1 MRSFFM
7 IVLFCSLLSACQSG
21 RNIDYQ
27 SAMSIQRN
35 ITTEQEI
42 RARFGEPD
50 YVYTDTM
57 LGQRILH
64 YRYRQSDEI
73 KRPIAAFVG
82 TVAGGVLGY
91 QIGDGTGQALATM
104 VGSAAGGAIAGNAVT
119 TRERTNTLVVLINLM
134 TGRVM
139 DFNYTESASKH
150 SPWTPAPAPM
160 AL

>member
-1 MRSFFM
+1 MRAFFM
-7 IVLFCSLLSACQSG
+7 IMVFCTLLSACQSG

-27 SAMSIQRN
+27 SAMSIQRH

-57 LGQRILH
+57 LGQRILY

-82 TVAGGVLGY
+82 TIAGGVLGY

-119 TRERTNTLVVLINLM
+119 TRERTNTLAVVINLM
-134 TGRVM
+134 NGTVL
-139 DFNYTESASKH
+139 DFNYTESASKQ
-150 SPWTPAPAPM
+150 SPWTPAPAPA